1 MRNSLRIIAFAALA
15 CFALASTPRVFAQG
29 VHYNDVARTADNR
42 PLSNGL
48 VAVCSAQ
55 PTSPGNVGEPC
66 APLAALAPDSSGT
79 VYTITSAVRSAGMVT
94 ITTNVPN
101 AIVVAQSVT
110 ISGVSDPSF
119 DGTYQVASQ
128 LGSTFDYVQTG
139 ANSNSSGGTVT
150 GVNPINADVNGNFS
164 FWAAP
169 GTYFLEFYSP
179 SKATAPFTQ
188 LVTLACVPNTTT
200 TGCGSA
206 ATQGNNTWT
215 GANTFTGAT
224 YFGSGDPWFDIR
236 AFGAKCDDVTDDTAA
251 IQATL
256 AALPSTGGV
265 ILIPGVC
272 KFTSTL
278 VISTPDVTI
287 EGQGHFQFIT
297 QNAPVTY
304 LDYQG
309 TTGNAIDVAAQGFA
323 MANLGVK
330 YPTTIGGPLATPPA
344 PTLTQVADS
353 GCPAEAYYVEATY
366 VSAQGQTNVSSE
378 ATFTTTT
385 GNCLKVES
393 PAAESG
399 ATGWN
404 VFVSSNSNNETLQNS
419 TPLAIGTNWTFA
431 GTLVNLG
438 FRPATNTTA
447 YAAIYDPNGAQL
459 NGVKIFTDASATVGT
474 ASMANGYTSFGCC
487 GKLENVYI
495 AGFGIGVL
503 GAGSDNDF
511 SIKDSYIQADNVG
524 AFIVNGADINIEDD
538 DFEGN
543 GVGNIKMLYGSP
555 YTIKGNYFEQQ
566 GTNPPSYN
574 VQVGDTTIPPQ
585 GFTPTPGSLVIEG
598 NFMQC
603 NLTAYPPAPI
613 VVDTAA
619 SLRIER
625 NSFSQCENQNIINNL
640 AGSAAHIKVLGNISD
655 ATPLSWITST
665 TGVDESD
672 INGTQEL
679 PGTPFFYGLGIDSA
693 SGNSSLLFRSGGT
706 SAWNMNASTFALS
719 FGFNAHNGENVLQLK
734 PFGSQSFASV
744 QSNYAMGAAEVIV
757 TQSGNS
763 ATFDAGLGNTFELIM
778 NANVTSVT
786 LQNLEPGQWLD
797 FIICQGGG
805 GPWTFTWPSNVFGGG
820 TVGTTSGDCST
831 QAFYVSGTSSSNA
844 NAWAA
849 GPMLV
854 NLTSGSAGPQILGVA
869 GTVPYFTGSW
879 TNGNCLEA
887 GGSPG
892 LITVTSSACGSGG
905 GGGGGGG
912 TSVSVDGGAALG
924 SANFGP
930 SPGATT
936 NNLNV
941 TWQFSGS
948 TVSAEL
954 PVFGAS
960 GASHAL
966 GIVPDPGSTSGTT
979 RFLREDG
986 TWAVPPSSGSSSPPD
1001 VLGFT
1006 PKISGSPARTLT
1018 IGSECAISTP
1028 CNVRV
1033 DNTVYS
1039 FTSDATAVIGSS
1051 VTASGT
1057 VIAFINDS
1065 GSIEEVDNLGNGS
1078 VTCTDCLSTQ
1088 QNTPSFPNG
1097 SFPIVSVQVVS
1108 GVYATLSDWRSGAT
1122 IASYQAGAGLDAAVS
1137 GGITTFSVDSGA
1149 FGGGAAT
1156 YASSQTLNG
1165 TNSNELVIMDC
1176 SSACTATLPAT
1187 LPSGN
1192 WSVAI
1197 QAPAGA
1203 ATVTVSPNGLEYNG
1217 STSSFTIPPLDT
1229 VFITNNGTNYVGD
1242 IPIPGPLSAG
1252 TCTLS
1257 SGSCSHTFTQAYP
1270 SAPIC
1275 TATDTT
1281 SVEAVKA
1288 TSTTTAI
1295 TVTGTGSDVVA
1306 WHCQAANN

>member
-15 CFALASTPRVFAQG
+15 CFALTSTPRAFAQG

-42 PLSNGL
+42 PLSNGM
-48 VAVCSAQ
+48 VSVCSAQ

-66 APLAALAPDSSGT
+66 APLAALAPDSNGT

-101 AIVVAQSVT
+101 AIAPSQWVT
-110 ISGVSDPSF
+110 IAGVTDPSF

-128 LGSTFDYVQTG
+128 LGSTFDYVQTS
-139 ANSNSSGGTVT
+139 ANSSSSGGTVT

-169 GTYFLEFYSP
+169 GTYSLEFYSP
-179 SKATAPFTQ
+179 SKATAPFMQ

-215 GANTFTGAT
+215 GANTFTGGT
-224 YFGSGDPWFDIR
+224 YFASGDPWFDIR

-278 VISTPDVTI
+278 VVSTPDVTI

-309 TTGNAIDVAAQGFA
+309 ATGNAIDVAAQGFA
-323 MANLGVK
+323 MTNLGVK
-330 YPTTIGGPLATPPA
+330 YPTTIGGPLAAPPA
-344 PTLTQVADS
+344 PTLTQVAGS

-378 ATFTTTT
+378 ATVTTTA
-385 GNCLKVES
+385 GNCLRVES
-393 PAAESG
+393 PAGETG

-419 TPLAIGTNWTFA
+419 TPLAIGTNWTFT

-447 YAAIYDPNGAQL
+447 YSAVYDPNGAQL

-585 GFTPTPGSLVIEG
+585 GFTPTPGSLVIDG

-640 AGSAAHIKVLGNISD
+640 AGSSAHIKVLGNISD

-672 INGTQEL
+672 INGMQEL
-679 PGTPFFYGLGIDSA
+679 PGTPFFYGLGVDSA

-706 SAWNMNASTFALS
+706 SAWNVNASTSALS
-719 FGFNAHNGENVLQLK
+719 FGFNAHDGENVLQLK
-734 PFGSQSFASV
+734 PFGSQNFASV

-786 LQNLEPGQWLD
+786 LQNLEPGEWMD

-905 GGGGGGG
+905 GGGG
-912 TSVSVDGGAALG
+912 TSVSVDGGTALG

-966 GIVPDPGSTSGTT
+966 GLVPDPGSTSGAT

-986 TWAVPPSSGSSSPPD
+986 TWAVPPSSGNSSPPD
-1001 VLGFT
+1001 ALGFT
-1006 PKISGSPARTLT
+1006 PTISSKTLT
-1018 IGSECAISTP
+1018 VGAECGLSTA

-1039 FTSDATAVIGSS
+1039 ITSTPAATAVIGSS

-1057 VIAFINDS
+1057 VIVYIDSS
-1065 GSIEEVDNLGNGS
+1065 GSLEEVDNLGSGN
-1078 VTCTDCLSTQ
+1078 VTCTGCMSTQ
-1088 QNTPSFPNG
+1088 QTTPSFPNG

-1108 GVYATLSDWRSGAT
+1108 GAYTTLSDERAGPA
-1122 IASYQAGAGLDAAVS
+1122 IASYQAGAGLDATASSGIITFSIDSSVLPIAATVSATAPSSVGCSDTTVSVAGATTSMAVS
-1137 GGITTFSVDSGA
+1137 VSPQSSPGTNVTWAAFVSSAGTVDLRLCTLVA
-1149 FGGGAAT
+1149 FTPSAAT
-1156 YASSQTLNG
+1156 YNLR
-1165 TNSNELVIMDC
+1165 VI
-1176 SSACTATLPAT
+1176 P
-1187 LPSGN
+1187 
-1192 WSVAI
+1192 
-1197 QAPAGA
+1197 
-1203 ATVTVSPNGLEYNG
+1203 
-1217 STSSFTIPPLDT
+1217 
-1229 VFITNNGTNYVGD
+1229 
-1242 IPIPGPLSAG
+1242 
-1252 TCTLS
+1252 
-1257 SGSCSHTFTQAYP
+1257 
-1270 SAPIC
+1270 
-1275 TATDTT
+1275 
-1281 SVEAVKA
+1281 
-1288 TSTTTAI
+1288 
-1295 TVTGTGSDVVA
+1295 
-1306 WHCQAANN
+1306 